1 MFLKSFLF
9 LHKLTENRSLSET
22 GYLKVRIPVILWS
35 SKKVLTDFI
44 GEAPT
49 PTLTD
54 YLESTEIENCPYSP
68 SSPPPYCYIFST
80 EITSPILLP
89 YPQPYPG
96 CLNHD
101 INPSNKWAHSFIRP
115 NVPVH
120 RKGSKR
126 KLQQKTTTYF
136 LYWTHTVS
144 QALDNVLIPV
154 QLMKD

>member
-68 SSPPPYCYIFST
+68 SSPLPTVISFPLK
-80 EITSPILLP
+80 LLP
-89 YPQPYPG
+89 RFFFPT
-96 CLNHD
+96 LNP
-101 INPSNKWAHSFIRP
+101 IQAASITISTPPTNGPIHSFAPMSQCTGRDLSG
-115 NVPVH
+115 NY
-120 RKGSKR
+120 SKR
-126 KLQQKTTTYF
+126 RPRISCTGRIPYLKL
-136 LYWTHTVS
+136 
-144 QALDNVLIPV
+144 
-154 QLMKD
+154 